1 MQRKEIWIDF
11 SAEANADYAELQK
24 QALEERKLGKENSF
38 NVQLLKAIDREINNL
53 KIDPQH
59 GDHIPRKNIPK
70 SLVRRYGTDRLWRIE
85 LVGYWRLLYTITGD
99 EVKIIAVILEF
110 MEHKKYDKLFGYR
123 KK

>member
-1 MQRKEIWIDF
+1 MSVTIDF